1 MAVYERAYRPYAG
14 PMTRERTRF
23 LILAKYAFGDV
34 FRSRLFT
41 IVFALAFLP
50 VAVAA
55 TYIYLLHNARAL
67 AALNISASQAQAVD
81 LWFFASLTAWQTFFF
96 GGLITL
102 FAGPGLVSADLSHNG
117 LPLYLARPFTRTEY
131 VVGKILVLVALLSAI
146 TWAPMLLLFLL
157 QSYLEGW
164 TWFAA
169 NLRIPAAVAVGS
181 GVFIALASLFAMAAS
196 ALAKRKMV
204 AQTLLLAVVL
214 GGGWVGGV
222 SSALLDTTSGFA
234 LSPAHV
240 MSAIWQWLFGV
251 NIRAELSPGLAFAAA
266 AAFCALT
273 LLVLNR
279 KLKAHEVVR

>member
-1 MAVYERAYRPYAG
+1 VAVYERAYRPYAG

-34 FRSRLFT
+34 FKSRLFT
-41 IVFALAFLP
+41 IVFAAAFLP
-50 VAVAA
+50 IAVAA
-55 TYIYLLHNARAL
+55 SWIYLLHNARAL
-67 AALNISASQAQAVD
+67 AALNVSASQAAAVD
-81 LWFFASLTAWQTFFF
+81 IWFFATLTAWQTFFF

-117 LPLYLARPFTRTEY
+117 LPLYLARPFSRTEY
-131 VVGKILVLVALLSAI
+131 VLGKTLVLVALLSAI

-164 TWFAA
+164 SWFAA
-169 NLRIPAAVAVGS
+169 NLRVPAAVVVGS

-204 AQTLLLAVVL
+204 SQTLLLAVVL

-222 SSALLDTTSGFA
+222 ASALLDTKSALA

-251 NIRAELSPGLAFAAA
+251 DLEVELSAGLAFFAA
-266 AAFCALT
+266 AAFCAVT
-273 LLVLNR
+273 LVILNR